1 MRFWRRNFN
10 FRFIETILILGPL
23 YVVMALF
30 RTRSAAV
37 YGIDAHLIDVEV
49 DMAQSGSSR
58 DFITVGMPDTAI
70 RESRERIKSALM
82 NSGFGYP
89 TRSVTINL
97 APANIRKEGA
107 GFDLPMAM
115 GILGAMGIFNKSEKF
130 LMVGELSLDG
140 LIRPVRGALSMA
152 VCARKMGIPNV
163 VMPADNAAEAA
174 VVEGVNVFGV
184 RHLGEAVSLF
194 TQPDRM
200 APAKPVSGT
209 TIPVNQFSNLDF
221 ADVRGQTIAKRAM
234 EVAAAGGHNLLMIG
248 PPGSG
253 KTMLARRLPGI
264 LPLLNFNEALETTQ
278 IHSVAGVLA
287 QGEGLLKARPFRSP
301 HHTVSDAGLIGGGSG
316 TPRPGE
322 VSLAHNGV
330 LFLDELPEFNRNVLE
345 LLRQP
350 LEEGSVSLARTN
362 MSLTFPANLMLMGAM
377 NPCPC
382 GFYGDRTKECR
393 CTGSQIQ
400 RYMGKISGPLL
411 DRIDI
416 HIEVPAVEYKELR
429 GHGDGVSSSAMR
441 ERVES
446 ARATQDRRGFLNA
459 RIPSAQLRKSCHLDE
474 SGERT
479 LEMAVRK
486 LSLSARSHDRLLKV
500 ARTIADL
507 AGQEQVAAKHIAEAV
522 QYRSLD
528 RDYWSA

>member
-1 MRFWRRNFN
+1 
-10 FRFIETILILGPL
+10 
-23 YVVMALF
+23 
-30 RTRSAAV
+30 
-37 YGIDAHLIDVEV
+37 
-49 DMAQSGSSR
+49 MAQAGSAR

-70 RESRERIKSALM
+70 RESRERIKSALL
-82 NSGFGYP
+82 NSGYGYP
-89 TRSVTINL
+89 SRSVTINL

-115 GILGAMGIFNKSEKF
+115 GILGAMGIFKKSEQH

-152 VCARKMGIPNV
+152 VCAKKMGIPNV
-163 VMPADNAAEAA
+163 VVPEENAAEAA
-174 VVEGVNVFGV
+174 VVEGVNVYGV

-194 TQPDRM
+194 TNPDRM
-200 APAKPVSGT
+200 PPARP
-209 TIPVNQFSNLDF
+209 ISNPIEQNHLDF
-221 ADVRGQTIAKRAM
+221 ADVRGQTIAKRAL

-253 KTMLARRLPGI
+253 KTMLARRLAGI
-264 LPLLNFNEALETTQ
+264 LPPLNFVEALETTQ
-278 IHSVAGVLA
+278 IHSVAGVLPKGA
-287 QGEGLLKARPFRSP
+287 GLLKDRPFRSP

-350 LEEGSVSLARTN
+350 VEEGSVSLARTN
-362 MSLTFPANLMLMGAM
+362 MTLTFPANIMLMGAM

-382 GFYGDRTKECR
+382 GYYGDRTKECR
-393 CTGSQIQ
+393 CNGTQIQ
-400 RYMGKISGPLL
+400 RYIGKISGPLL

-429 GHGDGVSSSAMR
+429 GQGDGVSSAAMR

-446 ARATQDRRGFLNA
+446 ARATQAERGPLNS
-459 RIPSAQLRKSCHLDE
+459 RIPSAQLRKHCQLDD

-507 AGQEQVAAKHIAEAV
+507 AGQSQVAAKHIAEAV

-528 RDYWSA
+528 REYWK